1 MGSTVV
7 MGGFFDE
14 LFIASQVG
22 RGANLDWRFLT
33 RPFFGR
39 NEDVK
44 RCHVMA
50 WKGLDW
56 DSLFRNRQKSLHL
69 E

>member
-14 LFIASQVG
+14 LFIAYQVG
-22 RGANLDWRFLT
+22 RGATLDWRFLT

-39 NEDVK
+39 NEDGMERV
-44 RCHVMA
+44 
-50 WKGLDW
+50 GLGF
-56 DSLFRNRQKSLHL
+56 SL
-69 E
+69 